1 MDSAGVG
8 LDRGGLG
15 EAFAGGRISWEA
27 GLDGAGLGGAVLVE
41 AGLAGAGLAGVGWGG
56 GAFGASG
63 FSADGL
69 ALEDFSGADFG
80 MVSSE
85 DPGIRSRP
93 QKGHFRELSGIFF
106 RHW

>member
-1 MDSAGVG
+1 
-8 LDRGGLG
+8 L
-15 EAFAGGRISWEA
+15 I
-27 GLDGAGLGGAVLVE
+27 
-41 AGLAGAGLAGVGWGG
+41 GVGWGG
-56 GAFGASG
+56 GVFGASG
-63 FSADGL
+63 FFADGL
-69 ALEDFSGADFG
+69 ALEDFSEADLG